1 MAALRASRLVCSA
14 MPLITSSTRL
24 MEALSAASWLI
35 TATDW
40 SISLASRS
48 MLPNWDSTR
57 ARPLTVSWF
66 TLWALSTAAAAL
78 RATSCAVADISFMAV
93 ATCSIWL
100 RCPATAWLLS
110 PETCSTR
117 PAWRSTSVTVWPT
130 SSIRSWI
137 FTTVPLKVW
146 PSSPSSSR
154 LSARKLTVM
163 SPAATWSITLPR
175 LFRVVRVET

>member
-1 MAALRASRLVCSA
+1 
-14 MPLITSSTRL
+14 
-24 MEALSAASWLI
+24 
-35 TATDW
+35 
-40 SISLASRS
+40 
-48 MLPNWDSTR
+48 
-57 ARPLTVSWF
+57 
-66 TLWALSTAAAAL
+66 
-78 RATSCAVADISFMAV
+78 MAV

-175 LFRVVRVET
+175 LFRVVRVDT